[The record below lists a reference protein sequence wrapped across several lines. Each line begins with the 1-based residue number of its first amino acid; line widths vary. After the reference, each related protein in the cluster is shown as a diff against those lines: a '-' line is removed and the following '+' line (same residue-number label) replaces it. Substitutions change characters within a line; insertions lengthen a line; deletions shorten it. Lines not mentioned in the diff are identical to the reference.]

1 MNFDKKEIEKK
12 YQANE
17 SLNEKALEDNN
28 NILENI
34 TNKSEIS
41 TAQDKKDT
49 SAEQKDE
56 NDLQIAKINLN
67 VAVPGCT
74 DESLH
79 IHPDKSLTSQLSS
92 PTYSSLTLKTKNNNF
107 NQLFKCV
114 KNLFESERIR
124 KESVIEIEKAI
135 IDKTK
140 SYDVQSKDVICGKC
154 KKMYCKK
161 NAVIEETIRAFQ
173 FKTSLNDKVFR
184 YSLYVCDICYEILQE
199 IEINYHIAKHVQK
212 DEVLCPHCNVLPED
226 IELRIYDS
234 DMVIP
239 SLHKSIT
246 ESINCKLCDKFLFK
260 TKYFIQASMDEK
272 LITVFERNGEILRE
286 LRYYICYI
294 CGKFLRNQKSMVKH
308 LLHVEEKN
316 ELCAKCKETKIKS
329 TSEAL
334 KNKDVNVISIKE

>member
-1 MNFDKKEIEKK
+1 MNFDKKDIEKN
-12 YQANE
+12 YQENE
-17 SLNEKALEDNN
+17 SLNEKALEDDN

-41 TAQDKKDT
+41 TAQDKKDI

-56 NDLQIAKINLN
+56 NDLQIAKPNLN
-67 VAVPGCT
+67 VFVP
-74 DESLH
+74 DESLL
-79 IHPDKSLTSQLSS
+79 IHPEKSLTRQLSS
-92 PTYSSLTLKTKNNNF
+92 PTYSSLTLKTNNNNF

-114 KNLFESERIR
+114 KNLFESKPGR
-124 KESVIEIEKAI
+124 KKSVIEIEKAI

-140 SYDVQSKDVICGKC
+140 SYDVQSKNVICGMC

-173 FKTSLNDKVFR
+173 FKTSLDDKVFR
-184 YSLYVCDICYEILQE
+184 YSLYVCDICYEVLQE

-212 DEVLCPHCNVLPED
+212 DEVLCPYCNVLPED

-234 DMVIP
+234 DIVIP

-246 ESINCKLCDKFLFK
+246 ESINCNLCDKFLIK
-260 TKYFIQASMDEK
+260 TKYFIQTSMDEK
-272 LITVFERNGEILRE
+272 LIIVFERNGESVRE

-294 CGKFLRNQKSMVKH
+294 CGKFLRNQESMVKH
-308 LLHVEEKN
+308 LLHVEGKN
-316 ELCAKCKETKIKS
+316 ELCAKCKEI
-329 TSEAL
+329 
-334 KNKDVNVISIKE
+334 